1 MEKIYKNVAQTLKSR
16 REEAGITQ
24 EKLSEA
30 SGVSAKFISDVERGV
45 KKPSIVTVAKMARAL
60 NADFGVF
67 SGDDE
72 GYLPNPPKP
81 GLTRWLAMWRRLECL
96 NDKKRLAV
104 INAVEAV
111 VSSHTEGF
119 SQKTDS
125 KIKPSAKSA
134 KGFKRQPGKSTPK
147 EAWLIG

>member
-1 MEKIYKNVAQTLKSR
+1 MEKIYKNVAQTLRAR

-67 SGDDE
+67 AGDEE

-81 GLTRWLAMWRRLECL
+81 GLTRWLAMWRRLERL

-104 INAVEAV
+104 INAFEAM

-119 SQKTDS
+119 SQKAES
-125 KIKPSAKSA
+125 KVKLSVKST
-134 KGFKRQPGKSTPK
+134 KGFKRQPRKPTG

>member
-1 MEKIYKNVAQTLKSR
+1 MEKIYKNVAQTLRAR
-16 REEAGITQ
+16 REDAGITQ

-67 SGDDE
+67 SGDEE

-81 GLTRWLAMWRRLECL
+81 GLTRWLAMWRRLERL

-104 INAVEAV
+104 INAVEAM

-119 SQKTDS
+119 SQKAEP
-125 KIKPSAKSA
+125 KIKPSVKSA
-134 KGFKRQPGKSTPK
+134 KGFKRQPRKSTPK